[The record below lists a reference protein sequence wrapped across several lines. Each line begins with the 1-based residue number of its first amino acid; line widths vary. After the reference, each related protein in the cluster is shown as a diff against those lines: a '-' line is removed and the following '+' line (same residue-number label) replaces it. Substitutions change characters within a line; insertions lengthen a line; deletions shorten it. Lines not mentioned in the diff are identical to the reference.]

1 MSQQEKT
8 RLTLESSQSRR
19 KQYAEVLLKDPAV
32 KGAVQRDQN
41 PARTEGGKDQ
51 PREVA

>member
-1 MSQQEKT
+1 MGRKEKT
-8 RLTLESSQSRR
+8 KRMLESSEDRR
-19 KQYAEVLLKDPAV
+19 KQYVDALLKDPAV

-41 PARTEGGKDQ
+41 PERSDGKDQ